1 MDASSLE
8 DAMKAR
14 QKVLHPDK
22 FSTKS
27 EKERLYSADQAS
39 AVNEAY
45 GVLRD
50 PLKRAQY
57 ILQAR
62 GWGVTERDGRDRP
75 VDPELLME
83 VMEAREAISEASGDL
98 DRLRSML
105 REYGK
110 KVSDCI
116 ERTRDALDAEPMV
129 GEKAKDEVI
138 RLTYFVRILDEVKS
152 LM

>member
-1 MDASSLE
+1 
-8 DAMKAR
+8 MKTR

-27 EKERLYSADQAS
+27 ETERKYSADQAS

-57 ILQAR
+57 ILRAR

-83 VMEAREAISEASGDL
+83 VMDAREAIAESSGDPE
-98 DRLRSML
+98 RLRSML

-116 ERTRDALDAEPMV
+116 EDTRAALDAQPMD
-129 GEKAKDEVI
+129 GDKAKDEVV
-138 RLTYFVRILDEVKS
+138 RLTYFARIVDEVKS